1 MEDKYIKY
9 KTKYLELKN
18 NNTLIQTGGGGGN
31 KFKIIIDEPTVK
43 YVKYNGK
50 NTIHTTN
57 TVDDE
62 ILNEKSEFMIGSIT
76 KLFTGMMIIILND
89 KKMLSVNDNINKY
102 IEPNKNNKFENVT
115 INDVVNHKGGI
126 IHYLTYSEIPGKYK
140 IVNSSIEALKIF
152 MKKPLCVGEIGV
164 KKYSSI
170 GFIILGAIIE
180 KVTGLSYMEA
190 LQKYILQPCKMF
202 NTDIGEPNITIYNN
216 KISIGDSKIKEEK
229 MEKYMVNAGGGL
241 YSCIS
246 DMVNFAKY
254 IPKILTPLQIK
265 RCYSYSERNTID
277 HDGGI
282 YGGRSFF
289 KVEYTDKWKI
299 KKIIIELET
308 CTNYDY

>member
-1 MEDKYIKY
+1 MEEKYIKY

-18 NNTLIQTGGGGGN
+18 NNINNMIGGGD

-57 TVDDE
+57 TIDNE

-126 IHYLTYSEIPGKYK
+126 IWYLTYGEIPGKYK
-140 IVNSSIEALKIF
+140 IVNSSTEALKIF
-152 MKKPLCVGEIGV
+152 MEKPLCVGEIGV
-164 KKYSSI
+164 MKYSSM

-180 KVTGLSYMEA
+180 KVTGLSYMES
-190 LQKYILQPCKMF
+190 LKKYILHPCKMF
-202 NTDIGEPNITIYNN
+202 NTDIGEPDTTMYNN

-241 YSCIS
+241 YSCIF

-254 IPKILTPLQIK
+254 IPKILTPSQIK
-265 RCYSYSERNTID
+265 RCYHYYE
-277 HDGGI
+277 
-282 YGGRSFF
+282 
-289 KVEYTDKWKI
+289 K
-299 KKIIIELET
+299 
-308 CTNYDY
+308 